1 MRMPRADA
9 RTQFS
14 ISVQLAAGAWAA
26 CALLQLALYLRASP
40 YGGPFL
46 LEWRKYFLYAL
57 YYELMGVWLIALP
70 FMLFRLIRPAARG
83 AASVHGLQAA
93 LLALYVALSQLDHE
107 VLRFLGIRLG
117 ASFLATYLRPETVSD
132 SLLLDV
138 LADDA
143 GGPFLPL
150 ALLAGLPLAYL
161 WWAWR
166 LVRRGSAGGGR
177 PRLWLA
183 LLIVALPIA
192 APLNAWTKATG
203 KFRLRKV
210 EPVTFAIAVDLALGL
225 EDRRSPR
232 HFDRLVRDY
241 QAGWL
246 AASGDKGWRFPDPH
260 YPYLRVPARPSEP
273 AAGQRWNVIL
283 VQLETFRGA
292 EMGFLGRRPSPTP
305 FLDSLVAAPAT
316 ASWTRALSFGPPSI
330 NGLFAGHCS
339 VAPHSRRYMTSFTQA
354 GFFCLPEALAKRGYR
369 TEMFN
374 AGDTDWDNGTWW
386 LARWY
391 QRLWRYPEAKEQDRP
406 VFRAAARRIRA
417 LGAAGPFLAT
427 IVSVSNHTPFR
438 SREPGF
444 DMTGQSSARDRILNT
459 TRYTDDVLREFAE
472 ALRREPW
479 FDRTLLVIVGDH
491 GFNMGE
497 HDRRPGQQNLYR
509 ESTWVP
515 LIFAGAHPRL
525 PAGRHEEL
533 ASMLDIAPT
542 LADLLGI
549 SEATPWQ
556 GRSLLAAGGPRALY
570 ARNRTMLA
578 ADTPAW
584 SLVTD
589 SEDGRLR
596 LYDARTDWSDQR
608 RDLAERRPDI
618 AAALAAR
625 AREASELNDHLL
637 RTGRI
642 WPTRGRPAQAHGKG
656 DRP

>member
-1 MRMPRADA
+1 MGRMRMFR
-9 RTQFS
+9 
-14 ISVQLAAGAWAA
+14 AGARSHFSVTCRLAVAAWLA
-26 CALLQLALYLRASP
+26 CALLQLLLYLRASP

-57 YYELMGVWLIALP
+57 YYELMGVWLVALP
-70 FMLFRLIRPAARG
+70 FLLYWLVRPAGRR
-83 AASVHGLQAA
+83 AAAVHGLEAA
-93 LLALYVALSQLDHE
+93 LLAGYVALSQLDHE

-117 ASFLATYLRPETVSD
+117 GAFIATYVRPETVSD
-132 SLLLDV
+132 SLFFDV

-143 GGPFLPL
+143 GGPFLPVV
-150 ALLAGLPLAYL
+150 LLVLVPLAYL
-161 WWAWR
+161 WWA
-166 LVRRGSAGGGR
+166 RRTIARAGEIGGGR

-192 APLNAWTKATG
+192 APLNAWNKATG

-210 EPVTFAIAVDLALGL
+210 EPVTFAIAVDAALGL
-225 EDRRSPR
+225 EDRRRPR
-232 HFDRLVRDY
+232 DFDRRVRDQ
-241 QAGWL
+241 QARWL
-246 AASGDKGWRFPDPH
+246 AASPDEAWRFPDPR
-260 YPYLRVPARPSEP
+260 YPYLRVPLEAAPPPSGAP
-273 AAGQRWNVIL
+273 WNVIF
-283 VQLETFRGA
+283 VQLETFRGS

-305 FLDSLVAAPAT
+305 FLDSLAAAPTTAT
-316 ASWTRALSFGPPSI
+316 WSRALSFGPPSI

-339 VAPHSRRYMTSFTQA
+339 ATPHSRRYMTSFTHA
-354 GFFCLPEALAKRGYR
+354 GFYCLPEALAKRGYR

-391 QRLWRYPEAKEQDRP
+391 QRLWRYPEAKERDRP
-406 VFRAAARRIRA
+406 VFRAAARRIRE

-444 DMTGQSSARDRILNT
+444 DVAGQGSPQERILNT
-459 TRYTDDVLREFAE
+459 ARYTDDVLRELVE
-472 ALRREPW
+472 TLRRESW
-479 FDRTLLVIVGDH
+479 FARTLIVITGDH

-515 LIFAGAHPRL
+515 LIVAGAHPRL
-525 PAGRHEEL
+525 PPGRHDEL

-549 SEATPWQ
+549 REANPWQ
-556 GRSLLAAGGPRALY
+556 GRSLLGAAGPRALY
-570 ARNRTMLA
+570 ARNRALLA

-584 SLVTD
+584 SLVSD
-589 SEDGRLR
+589 SVDGRLR
-596 LYDARTDWSDQR
+596 LFDARTDWAGQR
-608 RDLAERRPDI
+608 RDLAARHPEL

-625 AREASELNDHLL
+625 AREAAELNDHLL
-637 RTGRI
+637 REGRI
-642 WPTRGRPAQAHGKG
+642 WPLRH
-656 DRP
+656 